1 MQGNERIFF
10 LGVFCIMVISFYPAS
25 SQYHCYKGEVALNA
39 DKKTDATPN
48 VTEKCTDKVTFCM
61 TEDGTEGNY
70 KKLFGQYNM
79 EFLLK
84 G

>member
-39 DKKTDATPN
+39 DKKTDSAPN
-48 VTEKCTDKVTFCM
+48 VTEKCNTLVTFCM
-61 TEDGTEGNY
+61 TTDGTGNY
-70 KKLFGQYNM
+70 KRLFGP
-79 EFLLK
+79 
-84 G
+84 